1 MASIFLEDVAELP
14 VTKPAIEKIAEAS
27 RKGAKHRLPRLGGW
41 RVLVAIVAAAA
52 LAGFGYWWTQ
62 LRPVNVSVAPVQ
74 TNVPEQVFGLGS
86 VGARVRSNVG
96 FKVAG
101 VLDVLDADQGD
112 VVPAGQELA
121 RLDARDIEAQVT
133 VMEAGIAQAQANIAK
148 ARADV
153 TAATANLA
161 NAKVVSARRTSLA
174 DKGVVSAEEAETN
187 QTAVDVA
194 AANLVEAESGVAVA
208 EAALQ
213 SAKAQVAS
221 TQATLANYTL
231 FAPYD
236 AWVISRNLELGSA
249 VNIGQAVFTLVAA
262 NSVWVESYI
271 DERLA
276 GQLSVGQP
284 AEIILRSD
292 PNTRF
297 PGHVAR
303 IEIQS
308 DSVNEERLVDVAF
321 DKIPAN
327 VHLAEQ
333 AEVVVT
339 AGTLPRAI
347 LVPPAAVLAQKQG
360 RGTVWTVEDGR
371 LGQQQVAFGPPLLD
385 GKLPI
390 VGGVPDSARVV
401 TVLAKGLRI
410 GRSAR
415 IVQAQTP

>member
-1 MASIFLEDVAELP
+1 MASISLEDVAELP
-14 VTKPAIEKIAEAS
+14 VTKPAVEKIAEAS
-27 RKGAKHRLPRLGGW
+27 RKGAKQHPPRLGRW
-41 RVLVAIVAAAA
+41 SVLGAFVAAAA

-62 LRPVNVSVAPVQ
+62 LRPVNVSVALVQ

-101 VLDVLDADQGD
+101 VLGVLDADQGD
-112 VVPAGQELA
+112 VAPAGQELA
-121 RLDARDIEAQVT
+121 RLDARDIEAQVA

-161 NAKVVSARRTSLA
+161 NAKAMSARRTSLA
-174 DKGVVSAEEAETN
+174 DKGVVSTEEAETN
-187 QTAVDVA
+187 RTAVDVA

-236 AWVISRNLELGSA
+236 AGVVSRNLELGSA
-249 VNIGQAVFTLVAA
+249 VNVGQAVFTLVAA

-276 GQLSVGQP
+276 GGLSVGQP
-284 AEIILRSD
+284 AEIVLRSD
-292 PNTRF
+292 PNTRL

-327 VHLAEQ
+327 IHLAEQ

-347 LVPPAAVLAQKQG
+347 LVPSTAVLAQKQG
-360 RGTVWTVEDGR
+360 RGTVWTVEEGR
-371 LGQQQVAFGPPLLD
+371 LKQQQVTFGPQLLD

-390 VGGVPDSARVV
+390 IEGVPNGARVV
-401 TVLAKGLRI
+401 TELAKGLRI

-415 IVQAQTP
+415 IVEGQTT